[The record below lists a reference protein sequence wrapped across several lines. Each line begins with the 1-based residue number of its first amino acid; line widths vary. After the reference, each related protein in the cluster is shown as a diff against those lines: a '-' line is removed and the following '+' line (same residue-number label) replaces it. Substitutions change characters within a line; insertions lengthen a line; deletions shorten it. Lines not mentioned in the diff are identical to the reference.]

1 MHVESQNATS
11 GAIRVVITSNNG
23 RSIANIYMNIT
34 GVYQE
39 DSVFVRKGM
48 KAYICPHLTAYTMEY
63 VIEFFLKNSSIT
75 IVTEVVE
82 LFFTIK
88 YVPSPTVH
96 VISVSSPVMFIF
108 EMRYLAD
115 VPEPYPFII

>member
-48 KAYICPHLTAYTMEY
+48 KAYILANTANDSN
-63 VIEFFLKNSSIT
+63 VR
-75 IVTEVVE
+75 
-82 LFFTIK
+82 
-88 YVPSPTVH
+88 
-96 VISVSSPVMFIF
+96 VSYNALI
-108 EMRYLAD
+108 
-115 VPEPYPFII
+115 